1 MNQEQL
7 DRHLKTVTEE
17 EKHPLDIYGLM
28 KMYDLFPEIPI
39 SYGYSGLLQALDN
52 KQLTPKF
59 QGRLTELVEDF
70 QFLNGIVAS
79 KQDRFYPVALHQ
91 HDWMELA
98 YMYSGS
104 CTLTIAGKEVSLRE
118 HQCVLISQNTP
129 HSSAACGENDIL
141 VNFLIR
147 REYLNLN
154 FFQRFSRGS
163 YLTRYLISSMNA
175 QKDTDRFLLFH
186 SEGSRRLPLFVNE
199 FLCEYFERNVHSKDF
214 LDNCF
219 ALIFLE
225 LTEVYRKDQRQT
237 ADGGDDLLLP
247 ILRYL
252 EKNWPTCTLKSTAE
266 AFHMNPN
273 YLSGYIR
280 RHTGQTFKSIL
291 QENRLL
297 FAQNLLKNTNLP
309 VTEICARAGYANVT
323 FFYKIFAKRFG
334 CTPAQYRSQGGGK

>member
-1 MNQEQL
+1 
-7 DRHLKTVTEE
+7 
-17 EKHPLDIYGLM
+17 
-28 KMYDLFPEIPI
+28 
-39 SYGYSGLLQALDN
+39 
-52 KQLTPKF
+52 
-59 QGRLTELVEDF
+59 
-70 QFLNGIVAS
+70 
-79 KQDRFYPVALHQ
+79 
-91 HDWMELA
+91 
-98 YMYSGS
+98 
-104 CTLTIAGKEVSLRE
+104 
-118 HQCVLISQNTP
+118 
-129 HSSAACGENDIL
+129 
-141 VNFLIR
+141 
-147 REYLNLN
+147 
-154 FFQRFSRGS
+154 
-163 YLTRYLISSMNA
+163 MNA

-309 VTEICARAGYANVT
+309 VTEICARAGYANVS

>member
-1 MNQEQL
+1 M
-7 DRHLKTVTEE
+7 
-17 EKHPLDIYGLM
+17 
-28 KMYDLFPEIPI
+28 
-39 SYGYSGLLQALDN
+39 
-52 KQLTPKF
+52 
-59 QGRLTELVEDF
+59 
-70 QFLNGIVAS
+70 
-79 KQDRFYPVALHQ
+79 
-91 HDWMELA
+91 
-98 YMYSGS
+98 
-104 CTLTIAGKEVSLRE
+104 
-118 HQCVLISQNTP
+118 
-129 HSSAACGENDIL
+129 
-141 VNFLIR
+141 
-147 REYLNLN
+147 
-154 FFQRFSRGS
+154 GS

-273 YLSGYIR
+273 YLSATSAGTRARPSNPFSR
-280 RHTGQTFKSIL
+280 RTVCSSPESPEKYKPARHRDLCPAWLCQ
-291 QENRLL
+291 RL
-297 FAQNLLKNTNLP
+297 FLL
-309 VTEICARAGYANVT
+309 
-323 FFYKIFAKRFG
+323 
-334 CTPAQYRSQGGGK
+334 

>member
-1 MNQEQL
+1 
-7 DRHLKTVTEE
+7 
-17 EKHPLDIYGLM
+17 
-28 KMYDLFPEIPI
+28 
-39 SYGYSGLLQALDN
+39 
-52 KQLTPKF
+52 
-59 QGRLTELVEDF
+59 
-70 QFLNGIVAS
+70 
-79 KQDRFYPVALHQ
+79 
-91 HDWMELA
+91 
-98 YMYSGS
+98 MYSGS
-104 CTLTIAGKEVSLRE
+104 CVLTIAEKEVSLGE

-154 FFQRFSRGS
+154 FFQRFSRSS

-175 QKDTDRFLLFH
+175 RKDTDRFLLFH

-199 FLCEYFERNVHSKDF
+199 FLCEYFERNIHSKDF
-214 LDNCF
+214 LDNYF

-225 LTEVYRKDQRQT
+225 LTEVYRNDQRQT

-309 VTEICARAGYANVT
+309 VTEICARAGYANVS